1 MSETAVQIYDEERA
15 AGALHRNISW
25 THAVWVATGVPAL
38 VLFSIGGLAATVGT
52 PSWLVWIVSIV
63 IGSCQMFTYAEV
75 AGMFAHKSGGSAV
88 SGAMAWLPY
97 GRVFPALSVWTYF
110 LGWTPVVAIGAAIA
124 SGYIL
129 TALLPAGSHLLT
141 WQLTLI
147 DLGFIQDQLSIR
159 INLAYIVSAIIL
171 VAAFI
176 IQHGGLMQASRMQ
189 MIMAVASLLPLGVI
203 GFVPLI
209 SGHAQLSNLFPLVPL
224 AHDAAGKLVP
234 GSWNM
239 AGISVF
245 AGGLFIAGWS
255 TYGIETCLVYTGEFR
270 NPKTDTFKAALGTSL
285 LCLVFYAIVPISFQG
300 ALGLKGL
307 LDPGIYDGSGVG
319 AAMAHMVGLSGWLA
333 NVIVAML
340 VLTLVLSIMTAIA
353 GSSRTLYQA
362 SVDGFLPRFLSRTNA
377 HGSPIPAM
385 WTELGFNLALLLV
398 SNNVF
403 LLALSN
409 VSYLAFIFLNLQAG
423 WIHRMDRP
431 DWSRPFRSPT
441 VLLALGAGLGFFDI
455 FLIGMG
461 ANAYG
466 SGVLVSGL
474 VTIVAI
480 IPVFL
485 YRHYIQ
491 DRGVFPAALA
501 ADLQP
506 GSDVAPFVSRA
517 GVLPYVALLA
527 GGLLIALGAHLAA

>member
-1 MSETAVQIYDEERA
+1 
-15 AGALHRNISW
+15 
-25 THAVWVATGVPAL
+25 
-38 VLFSIGGLAATVGT
+38 
-52 PSWLVWIVSIV
+52 
-63 IGSCQMFTYAEV
+63 
-75 AGMFAHKSGGSAV
+75 
-88 SGAMAWLPY
+88 
-97 GRVFPALSVWTYF
+97 
-110 LGWTPVVAIGAAIA
+110 
-124 SGYIL
+124 
-129 TALLPAGSHLLT
+129 
-141 WQLTLI
+141 
-147 DLGFIQDQLSIR
+147 
-159 INLAYIVSAIIL
+159 
-171 VAAFI
+171 
-176 IQHGGLMQASRMQ
+176 
-189 MIMAVASLLPLGVI
+189 
-203 GFVPLI
+203 
-209 SGHAQLSNLFPLVPL
+209 
-224 AHDAAGKLVP
+224 
-234 GSWNM
+234 
-239 AGISVF
+239 
-245 AGGLFIAGWS
+245 
-255 TYGIETCLVYTGEFR
+255 
-270 NPKTDTFKAALGTSL
+270 
-285 LCLVFYAIVPISFQG
+285 
-300 ALGLKGL
+300 
-307 LDPGIYDGSGVG
+307 
-319 AAMAHMVGLSGWLA
+319 
-333 NVIVAML
+333 VIVAML

-362 SVDGFLPRFLSRTNA
+362 SIDGFLPKFLSRTNS

-385 WTELGFNLALLLV
+385 WTELVFNLALLLV

-423 WIHRMDRP
+423 WIHRLDRP

-441 VLLALGAGLGFFDI
+441 ILLALGAALGFFDI

-517 GVLPYVALLA
+517 GVLPYLALLA
-527 GGLLIALGAHLAA
+527 GGLLIALGAHLAS